1 MCGGGVSLHLCAV
14 GVGSTVHLPGA
25 SVIDAARN
33 VVEGL
38 LPVRGGERTPPYMAE
53 PEGAEPTAEEYNA
66 FFDAIMAMP

>member
-1 MCGGGVSLHLCAV
+1 MCGGGVSLHLGAV
-14 GVGSTVHLPGA
+14 GIGSAVHLPGA
-25 SVIDAARN
+25 SVIDAARD

-53 PEGAEPTAEEYNA
+53 PEGAEPTVEEYNA